1 MNFDFSRFGRYNI
14 SDCNDQTI
22 KVFYNQRYCLFVL
35 RGLQINIIYCMESTQ
50 NPRWIYKKRQLP
62 VTVCSQKNK
71 EISIRA
77 SRQYEVHLFPHIKS
91 YANKIF
97 YICLKY
103 CTATEMNKNI
113 MMIAKTQ
120 RYMHLFS
127 FHCIA
132 LLLHFIMNSM
142 YYICHFILDISF
154 YFKFYFYWL

>member
-1 MNFDFSRFGRYNI
+1 MIKQSRFF
-14 SDCNDQTI
+14 TI
-22 KVFYNQRYCLFVL
+22 KGTVYLYYVAYRSILFIVW
-35 RGLQINIIYCMESTQ
+35 RV
-50 NPRWIYKKRQLP
+50 PRILDEFIKKRQLP

-103 CTATEMNKNI
+103 CTANEMNKNI

-154 YFKFYFYWL
+154 YFKFYFY